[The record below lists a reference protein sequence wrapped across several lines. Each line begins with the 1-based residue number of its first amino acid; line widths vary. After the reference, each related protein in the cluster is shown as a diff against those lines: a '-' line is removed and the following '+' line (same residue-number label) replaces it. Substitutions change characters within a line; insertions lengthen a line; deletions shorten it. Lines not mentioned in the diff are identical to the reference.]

1 MNKVK
6 IYNKVKENDVVTSF
20 YIKSEDGQKLKKNE
34 AGQFIAIKP
43 IKEGDNKN
51 AIRQYSLSMKPGEEF
66 YRISIKRE
74 EHGLVSRY
82 MHDNIQIGDTVEISD
97 PLGKFILKDSNK
109 PLVLLSGGIGVT
121 PMMSMLYKAVEEKR
135 DVIFVQAV
143 LNSTAH
149 TFKDEIK
156 NIKKEHQNVKTAIFY
171 QNPLESDEKGKDY
184 DFEGVVTKE
193 WIEENLPKDGDFYF
207 CGPLG
212 FMKHVYDTLRG
223 MNVLEDEIN
232 YEMFGPS
239 KNLANL

>member
-193 WIEENLPKDGDFYF
+193 WIEENLPMDGDFYF

-223 MNVLEDEIN
+223 MNVSEDAIN

>member
-20 YIKSEDGQKLKKNE
+20 YIKSEDGKELKKNE

-43 IKEGDNKN
+43 IKDGENKS
-51 AIRQYSLSMKPGEEF
+51 AIRQYSLSMKPGEDF

-74 EHGLVSRY
+74 EHGLISRY
-82 MHDNIQIGDTVEISD
+82 MHDNVQIGDTVEISD
-97 PLGKFILKDSNK
+97 PLGSFILKESNK

-149 TFKDEIK
+149 TFKGEINSIK
-156 NIKKEHQNVKTAIFY
+156 NGNTNVKTAIFY
-171 QNPLESDEKGKDY
+171 QNPLESDKKGKDY
-184 DFEGVVTKE
+184 DFEGVATKE

-223 MNVLEDEIN
+223 MDVSEDAIN